1 MKVLVIQGSPRKGN
15 SAALARQFGDTA
27 AGLGAEVE
35 EVKLNKLSMKGCQ
48 ACMAC
53 KGKSEVCVVKDDLAE
68 VLRKAFEADIWVL
81 ATPVYYFDVTAQM
94 KTFIDRTFSFLKP
107 DFFNRPD
114 PSRLAPGKK
123 LVFIQTEGNPDP
135 KLQADIFP
143 RYGYAFDF
151 YGMTDRHLVRGLN
164 MDDPKKVEKKS
175 ELMESVVD
183 LAKELVG

>member
-1 MKVLVIQGSPRKGN
+1 MKILILQGSPRKGN
-15 SAALARQFGDTA
+15 SAALARLFGDTA

-35 EVKLNKLSMKGCQ
+35 EVTLNKLSMKGCQ
-48 ACMAC
+48 GCMAC
-53 KGKSEVCVVKDDLAE
+53 KGKSEVCVVKDDLAP
-68 VLRKAFEADIWVL
+68 VLRQASEADIWVL
-81 ATPVYYFDVTAQM
+81 ATPVYYFDVTAQL

-135 KLQADIFP
+135 ASQTDIFP
-143 RYGYAFDF
+143 RYGLAFSF
-151 YGMTDRHLVRGLN
+151 YGITDRHLIRGLN
-164 MDDPKKVEKKS
+164 MDDPKKVAKDA
-175 ELMESVVD
+175 ELMGSVED